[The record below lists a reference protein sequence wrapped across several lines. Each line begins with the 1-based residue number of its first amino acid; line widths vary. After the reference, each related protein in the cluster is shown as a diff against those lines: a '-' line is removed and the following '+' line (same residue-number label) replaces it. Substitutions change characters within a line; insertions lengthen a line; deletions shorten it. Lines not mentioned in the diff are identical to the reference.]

1 MILRRMWVEGVDADI
16 TGFCY
21 GAGLRKFQD
30 DPNRLTGRRKPRAT
44 PHSGLQW
51 GRGCKTMRANHH
63 LPTMSQN
70 TFLAVDLGAGS
81 GRVIA
86 AHADSHKIELEE
98 LHRFDNPGTDLP
110 GGSFWNVIGLYRDII
125 EGIRRGVEKHG
136 DSIVSI
142 GIDTWGCDHGLIAA
156 DGGLLGMPHQ
166 YRDPRFEGMAEA
178 MHGLMSE
185 AEIYSHTGI
194 KTNFYNS
201 SLHLLA
207 EARKKS
213 PALFE
218 AERLL
223 FTPDLLAYW
232 LTGRQA
238 VERTIASTSQLLDPK
253 TGDWAWEVI
262 DALGLPR
269 RVFGEIVAPGTVLGP
284 VREAVAALI
293 GKGGIPV
300 VASASHDTAS
310 AVAGI
315 PMTGEGSL
323 WLSSGT
329 WSIMGIEARDPV
341 RTREALASGFCNELG
356 VDRSVRFLK
365 NISGLWLIQECKRQ
379 WEHEGKAF
387 DYASMA
393 AMAEE
398 AEPFT
403 AFVDPDDAL
412 FASPGGMPGKIQA
425 WCEKSGQPVPQS
437 PGAILRVATESLA
450 LKYRV
455 VFESIQSLTGRDFTR
470 LHAGGG
476 GIQNEALCR
485 ATANAL
491 GIEVVAGPVEATSCG
506 NVITQ
511 MMATGH
517 VKDLGEGRELIRR
530 SFDFRIY
537 QPTDRAEWDAAFER
551 FKKLLGN

>member
-1 MILRRMWVEGVDADI
+1 MM
-16 TGFCY
+16 T
-21 GAGLRKFQD
+21 
-30 DPNRLTGRRKPRAT
+30 
-44 PHSGLQW
+44 
-51 GRGCKTMRANHH
+51 KTFI
-63 LPTMSQN
+63 S
-70 TFLAVDLGAGS
+70 VDLGAGS

-110 GGSFWNVIGLYRDII
+110 GGSFWNLIGLYREII
-125 EGIRRGVEKHG
+125 EGLRRAVEKYG
-136 DSIVSI
+136 ERIVSI
-142 GIDTWGCDHGLIAA
+142 GIDTWGCDHGLIGA

-166 YRDPRFEGMAEA
+166 YRDSRYEGMAEL
-178 MHGLMSE
+178 MHSLMSE
-185 AEIYSHTGI
+185 EEIYRHTGI

-207 EARKKS
+207 EAEKQS

-223 FTPDLLAYW
+223 FVPDLLAYW
-232 LTGRQA
+232 LTGKMA
-238 VERTIASTSQLLDPK
+238 VERTIASTSQLLDPH
-253 TGDWAWEVI
+253 TRGWAREVI
-262 DALGLPR
+262 EALGLPLKL
-269 RVFGEIVAPGTVLGP
+269 FGEIVSPGTVLGL
-284 VREAVAALI
+284 VRKEVAELI
-293 GKGGIPV
+293 GKNGIPV

-315 PMTGEGSL
+315 PMVGDGNL

-329 WSIMGIEARDPV
+329 WSIMGIETRDPV
-341 RTREALASGFCNELG
+341 TTPAALALGFCNELG
-356 VDRSVRFLK
+356 VNDSVRFLK
-365 NISGLWLIQECKRQ
+365 NIAGLWLIQECKRQ
-379 WEHEGKAF
+379 WELEGKSF
-387 DYASMA
+387 DYATMA

-403 AFVDPDDAL
+403 AFVDPDDAT
-412 FASPGGMPGKIQA
+412 FASPGGMPEKIQA
-425 WCEKSGQPVPQS
+425 WCEKSGQPVPQT

-455 VFESIQSLTGRDFTR
+455 VFESIKSLTGREFSR

-485 ATANAL
+485 ATASAL

-511 MMATGH
+511 MIATGH
-517 VKDLGEGRELIRR
+517 VRDLDEGRELIRR

-537 QPTDRAEWDAAFER
+537 QPTDREQWDAAFEK
-551 FKKLLGN
+551 FKGLLS

>member
-1 MILRRMWVEGVDADI
+1 M
-16 TGFCY
+16 
-21 GAGLRKFQD
+21 
-30 DPNRLTGRRKPRAT
+30 AT
-44 PHSGLQW
+44 
-51 GRGCKTMRANHH
+51 KT
-63 LPTMSQN
+63 
-70 TFLAVDLGAGS
+70 FIAVDLGAGS

-86 AHADSHKIELEE
+86 ATTDFSKIELEE

-110 GGSFWNVIGLYRDII
+110 GGSFWNLIGLYREIL
-125 EGIRRGVEKHG
+125 EGLRRGVERHG

-142 GIDTWGCDHGLIAA
+142 GIDTWGCDYGFIGP

-178 MHGLMSE
+178 MHSLMPE
-185 AEIYSHTGI
+185 EEIFARTGI

-207 EARKKS
+207 EARGQS
-213 PALFE
+213 PALLH

-223 FTPDLLAYW
+223 FVPDLLAYW

-238 VERTIASTSQLLDPK
+238 VERTIASTSQLLDPHS
-253 TGDWAWEVI
+253 GDWAWEVI

-269 RVFGEIVAPGTVLGP
+269 RIFGEIVAPGTVLGT
-284 VREAVAALI
+284 VRDAVAAVI
-293 GKGGIPV
+293 GKAGIPV
-300 VASASHDTAS
+300 VATACHDTAA
-310 AVAGI
+310 AVAGT
-315 PMTGEGSL
+315 PMNGTGNL

-329 WSIMGIEARDPV
+329 WSIMGIESGESI
-341 RTREALASGFCNELG
+341 RTPEALERGFCNELG
-356 VDRSVRFLK
+356 VDHSVRFLK

-379 WEHEGKAF
+379 WELDGEPL

-393 AMAEE
+393 ALAEA

-403 AFVDPDDAL
+403 AFIDPDDAS
-412 FASPGGMPGKIQA
+412 FASPGGMPGKIRA
-425 WCEKSGQPVPQS
+425 WCEKTGQKPPQDK
-437 PGAILRVATESLA
+437 GAILRVTTDSLA
-450 LKYRV
+450 LKYRT
-455 VFESIQSLTGRDFTR
+455 VFENIKTLTGRDFQR

-476 GIQNEALCR
+476 GIQNEPLSR

-511 MMATGH
+511 MIATGH
-517 VKDLGEGRELIRR
+517 VADLQAGRELIRR
-530 SFDFRIY
+530 SFDFRIFEP
-537 QPTDRAEWDAAFER
+537 QDTAAWEAAYTR
-551 FKKLLGN
+551 FRQVIG